1 MRADGTFKKPALPVP
16 VSFLPRVILMPH
28 IENTVLVNAPLE
40 AVFAAA
46 RDQETFPQFMPD
58 VESVVISERS
68 ADGLRSVSE
77 WVAVASD
84 FKLKVRWTE
93 EDLWD
98 PATHRLRFQQLKGDY
113 TAYGGTWAFS
123 DEGGGV
129 TRFQSEIDYELEIPL
144 IGALLKAVVARLMR
158 DNTQKIL
165 EAIKSRAESQS
176 PEAA

>member
-1 MRADGTFKKPALPVP
+1 MEPALE
-16 VSFLPRVILMPH
+16 SFQCRYLLERISMPH
-28 IENTVLVNAPLE
+28 IENSVLINAPLE
-40 AVFAAA
+40 TVFAAA
-46 RDQETFPQFMPD
+46 RDQEIFPQFMPD
-58 VESVVISERS
+58 VESVVIAERS

-98 PATHRLRFQQLKGDY
+98 AATHTLRFKQLKGDY
-113 TAYGGTWAFS
+113 TAYSGTW
-123 DEGGGV
+123 
-129 TRFQSEIDYELEIPL
+129 RFGEETPGTTMFHSEIDYELEIPL

-165 EAIKSRAESQS
+165 EAIKSRAESQNETAS
-176 PEAA
+176 QPS

>member
-1 MRADGTFKKPALPVP
+1 
-16 VSFLPRVILMPH
+16 MPH

-58 VESVVISERS
+58 VESVAISERS

-98 PATHRLRFQQLKGDY
+98 EAAHTLTFRQLKGDY
-113 TAYGGTWAFS
+113 TAYGGTWVFTA
-123 DEGGGV
+123 EGEGA
-129 TRFQSEIDYELEIPL
+129 TRFQSEIDYDLEIPL

-165 EAIKSRAESQS
+165 EAIKTRAE
-176 PEAA
+176 AA